1 MNSLFTVRIIK
12 IPFFF
17 YLVNLIHMNFTFIHI
32 NFTRYRDNSCSLVNA
47 YSLFYSLKFIFCTN
61 GPMFAPD
68 NFLSSK
74 LKEIGFLEAQ
84 IKHVCLN
91 CN

>member
-1 MNSLFTVRIIK
+1 
-12 IPFFF
+12 
-17 YLVNLIHMNFTFIHI
+17 
-32 NFTRYRDNSCSLVNA
+32 
-47 YSLFYSLKFIFCTN
+47 
-61 GPMFAPD
+61 MFAPD